1 MSTVGLDIGTSGCKA
16 VAFNAEGQHL
26 VTASR
31 AYPLYHPEPG
41 WAELDAEEVW
51 QHARAC
57 LQEVTA
63 ALPHDPVTGLG
74 VCSQGE
80 AFMAV
85 DANLQALNR
94 AMVSSDTRAAS
105 LADAYRE
112 SHGTDFF
119 YQRGGHTPHAVF
131 SFFKLLWLKEHQP
144 EVWRQAGK
152 FLFFEDFLHAK
163 LGVEPAVSWGLAG
176 RSLLFNPRSKQWDSE
191 LLDLL
196 ELEPERL
203 ARPLPSGDLVGTVPC
218 ATAEELGLASGCRVV
233 TCGHDQVAAAFG
245 AGVTQPG
252 QSLYAMGTVECVVLT
267 AANFA
272 SDESGEI
279 QQANLC
285 CYDHAVSGLYCLLA
299 YNFTGANLISWC
311 RREHFADYGDEEAYP
326 KMMAALSDEPSDLQV
341 LPYWAHGGTPYFDT
355 ECLGAVIGLAQ
366 HHTRTDIL
374 KAVIEGLAME
384 IRLNLEVL
392 EAQGMP
398 VDSFVA
404 TGGGTRSR
412 ELLQTKANV
421 LQKPITPSAQSEG
434 GCLAGALLARAQEDN
449 VGITELV
456 GHWVKLG
463 ETVEPQAKWAE
474 RYAEKFARYRE
485 LYPALKPLMRA

>member
-16 VAFNAEGQHL
+16 VAFDAEGQHL
-26 VTASR
+26 VTAGRS
-31 AYPLYHPEPG
+31 YPLYHPKSG

-51 QHARAC
+51 SHARAC
-57 LQEVTA
+57 LQEVTT

-85 DANLQALNR
+85 DDKLQTLNR
-94 AMVSSDTRAAS
+94 AMVSSDTRAAA
-105 LADAYRE
+105 LAEAFRA

-119 YQRGGHTPHAVF
+119 YQRSGHTPHSVF
-131 SFFKLLWLKEHQP
+131 SFFKLLWLKQHQP
-144 EVWRQAGK
+144 EIWRKAGK
-152 FLFFEDFLHAK
+152 FLFFEDFIHAK

-176 RSLLFNPRSKQWDSE
+176 RSQLFNPQTKQWDAD
-191 LLDLL
+191 LLSLL

-203 ARPLPSGDLVGTVPC
+203 ARPLASGELVGTVPNDV
-218 ATAEELGLASGCRVV
+218 AKELGLAPGCRVV
-233 TCGHDQVAAAFG
+233 TCGHDQMAAALG
-245 AGVTQPG
+245 AGVMQPG
-252 QSLYAMGTVECVVLT
+252 QSLYAMGTVECVVLAT
-267 AANFA
+267 AEFA
-272 SDESGEI
+272 KDTNRQI
-279 QQANLC
+279 QEANLC
-285 CYDHAVSGLYCLLA
+285 CYDHAVPGLYGLLA

-311 RREHFADYGDEEAYP
+311 RREHFADYEDENAYP
-326 KMMAALSDEPSDLQV
+326 RMMGALPSEPSDLQV

-355 ECLGAVIGLAQ
+355 ECLGAILGLGQ
-366 HHTRTDIL
+366 QHTRMDVL
-374 KAVIEGLAME
+374 KAVIEGLALE
-384 IRLNLEVL
+384 IRLNLDVL
-392 EAQGMP
+392 EAQGAK
-398 VDSFVA
+398 VDSFIA

-434 GCLAGALLARAQEDN
+434 GCLAGALLARAQQEGI
-449 VGITELV
+449 GITELADQ
-456 GHWVKLG
+456 WAEPG
-463 ETVEPQAKWAE
+463 ETVEPQAEWAD